1 VIKLAK
7 KKKFQLNWSENQ
19 VFDYKLIKHPEKN
32 KSHVDKREEL
42 IKEGEVECSEWW
54 LCWRKN

>member
-1 VIKLAK
+1 MAK
-7 KKKFQLNWSENQ
+7 KKKFQLNWSESQ

-42 IKEGEVECSEWW
+42 IKKGEVECSEWW